1 MKKNLTVVIEFAEHN
16 LAAYIEEVDG
26 IVAFGSSIAEIKKN
40 IATSITV
47 FKEEMQEEGFPLPEA
62 IASDYE
68 LTFKYD
74 LATFLNVYAGV
85 LSKSGLENLTGI
97 NQKQLWHYANNTSK
111 PRKATLDKIRQSI
124 HAFAAELAQA
134 EFV

>member
-1 MKKNLTVVIEFAEHN
+1 MKKKLTVVIEFADNN

-26 IVAFGSSIAEIKKN
+26 IVAFGDNVAEIKKN
-40 IATSITV
+40 IAENIELV
-47 FKEEMQEEGFPLPEA
+47 KEEMLADGAPLPEA
-62 IASDYE
+62 LASDYE

-74 LATFLNVYAGV
+74 LSTFLNVYAGV
-85 LSKSGLENLTGI
+85 LSKSGLEKLTGI

-111 PRKATLDKIRQSI
+111 PRKATLEKIRQSI
-124 HAFAAELAQA
+124 QAFAAELAQA